1 MVIPRWATLLLLA
14 FAVIGCVS
22 TDAKQ
27 EHSLGAIKHLLPYVQ
42 ASQVPMS
49 TGGIWIS
56 DHEVAFNVRKPGVME
71 MSQAERNEIQEGSD
85 PDNFHWDYTRWS
97 EVWILD
103 IRTGKTWKYMD
114 GGLGSFHNGE
124 ITVVLHSYRPRR
136 LQPGLSRFEQGY
148 TELSEGRIGEEK
160 RRIKPASLIK
170 FHPKK
175 CPGEPEGSKTRIRY
189 QLKPEHGCLDVRSGE
204 PTNLPAL
211 YYRSDGK
218 VIELNMPR
226 ADIENVPTSVTN
238 WVEWLGAYL
247 LKDSTIGCFG
257 ANGCFRANGYFTQ
270 TIHLMKPDGSLLAV
284 PLNAWSVGNIRPTRV
299 GIVGDRG
306 GGRISEDGLYLW
318 RDSSILQI
326 SEGFTAVGDDVS
338 YSPDGC
344 KVSYRSYARRPGF
357 VAKHEDYR
365 LRVIDLCNAFNLPS
379 NANPFVW
386 PETSNQ

>member
-1 MVIPRWATLLLLA
+1 MVTTRWATLLLLA
-14 FAVIGCVS
+14 FAVIGCDS

-27 EHSLGAIKHLLPYVQ
+27 EHSLGAIQHLLPYME

-71 MSQAERNEIQEGSD
+71 MPQAERNEIQEGSD

-103 IRTGKTWKYMD
+103 ISTGKTWKYMD

-124 ITVVLHSYRPRR
+124 ITVVLHSYSPRR
-136 LQPGLSRFEQGY
+136 LQPGLSRFAQGY
-148 TELSEGRIGEEK
+148 TELSEGRLGEEK
-160 RRIKPASLIK
+160 RRIKPASPIK

-189 QLKPEHGCLDVRSGE
+189 QLKPEHGCLDVRFGE
-204 PTNLPAL
+204 PPELPAL
-211 YYRSDGK
+211 YYRIDGK
-218 VIELNMPR
+218 VIELKMPR
-226 ADIENVPTSVTN
+226 ADIGNVPTNVTN
-238 WVEWLGAYL
+238 WVDWLGAYL
-247 LKDSTIGCFG
+247 LR
-257 ANGCFRANGYFTQ
+257 NGTGQLSYSTQ
-270 TIHLMKPDGSLLAV
+270 TVHLMKPDGSLMPVLLGV
-284 PLNAWSVGNIRPTRV
+284 WSVQSIRPTRA
-299 GIVGDRG
+299 GIVGSYSPLRPW
-306 GGRISEDGLYLW
+306 EDGLYLW
-318 RDSSILQI
+318 QGNTILQVA
-326 SEGFTAVGDDVS
+326 EGYVGPEENIA

-344 KVSYRSYARRPGF
+344 KISYRSYARRLGLYP
-357 VAKHEDYR
+357 KHDDYR
-365 LRVIDLCNAFNLPS
+365 LRVLDLCKAFNLPS